1 MALLTVDPD
10 LIHISYVTILLP
22 LRNQTLSLSLRLKAE
37 PRALP
42 PEAHGGGTAVI
53 HEDYL
58 NPFNPGSFNSYDLLS
73 LKFNRNIQFTVL

>member
-1 MALLTVDPD
+1 M
-10 LIHISYVTILLP
+10 LP

-58 NPFNPGSFNSYDLLS
+58 NPFDPGSFNSYDLLS
-73 LKFNRNIQFTVL
+73 LKSSLLYCNLLTSQILQSFIE